1 MYHPSLFLAKL
12 PSNTAAL
19 LILRRKKAQLGA
31 PKAITATA
39 HKIARIFYEMLK
51 TRTEYIDLG
60 VDYYQNRYKE
70 RMLRNLKRK
79 AKAFG
84 LDLVN
89 LIQDQPVMSA

>member
-1 MYHPSLFLAKL
+1 M
-12 PSNTAAL
+12 
-19 LILRRKKAQLGA
+19 AQLGA

-39 HKIARIFYEMLK
+39 YKIARIFYEMLQ
-51 TRTEYIDLG
+51 TRTEYKDLG

-84 LDLVN
+84 LNLVN
-89 LIQDQPVMSA
+89 LKQDQVVITT